1 MESSDMKNMVVLKN
15 LPSNMVEE
23 AIIIFK
29 ENQGVKETE
38 FIEKGRRTNS
48 IEIQTKSKDCIL
60 KEAEMLVT
68 DYINKI
74 ENKNEN
80 NLVARNENGLFIE
93 NETNSVVINIKFK
106 QSDSIFRGEKISKN
120 GITNFVKLY
129 SVAKFRCTNL
139 EYHKNS
145 KYIKCIYFEEI

>member
-29 ENQGVKETE
+29 ETQKEKQKELIDKGKNLNSTE
-38 FIEKGRRTNS
+38 AK
-48 IEIQTKSKDCIL
+48 TKSRDYIL

-74 ENKNEN
+74 ENKRKVQN
-80 NLVARNENGLFIE
+80 NKDIICKYKNLKIYSIVSTILLTISLIINFI
-93 NETNSVVINIKFK
+93 
-106 QSDSIFRGEKISKN
+106 
-120 GITNFVKLY
+120 
-129 SVAKFRCTNL
+129 
-139 EYHKNS
+139 
-145 KYIKCIYFEEI
+145 

>member
-29 ENQGVKETE
+29 ENQKVREKE
-38 FIEKGRRTNS
+38 FIEKGNK
-48 IEIQTKSKDCIL
+48 INLVEIHTKSKDCIL

-74 ENKNEN
+74 ENKKKLEKCDKNIMIKYKR
-80 NLVARNENGLFIE
+80 LKYYSLIATILF
-93 NETNSVVINIKFK
+93 VISLI
-106 QSDSIFRGEKISKN
+106 I
-120 GITNFVKLY
+120 NF
-129 SVAKFRCTNL
+129 
-139 EYHKNS
+139 
-145 KYIKCIYFEEI
+145 I

>member
-29 ENQGVKETE
+29 ENQKVREKE
-38 FIEKGRRTNS
+38 FIEKGNK
-48 IEIQTKSKDCIL
+48 INLVEIHTKSKDCIL

-74 ENKNEN
+74 EEKKNY
-80 NLVARNENGLFIE
+80 
-93 NETNSVVINIKFK
+93 TNQN
-106 QSDSIFRGEKISKN
+106 
-120 GITNFVKLY
+120 ITNIIFKHKMLKLY
-129 SVAKFRCTNL
+129 SIVSTIILFIILSIHFN
-139 EYHKNS
+139 
-145 KYIKCIYFEEI
+145 